1 MPNYE
6 WPLPQRRYYN
16 LKTSMSLSIFLIL
29 SLLWRLEGYLLAY
42 RDVAIAKQ
50 VSHTSVPMG
59 RQQELMIE
67 KVCEISDKIS
77 RLENLSLSKQV
88 DSLFSQLVITCT
100 NQCHIEMTKLS
111 EGVQEIRS
119 NLVKLCGTAGGI
131 LESHFSN
138 LIGSHENPLDLIRLF
153 PYYSNHLKLSQLEF
167 SMLTLNCPQVPKRIP
182 FVGSGPLP
190 LTSIILRLII

>member
-42 RDVAIAKQ
+42 WDVAIAKQ

-100 NQCHIEMTKLS
+100 KQCHIEMTKLS

-119 NLVKLCGTAGGI
+119 NLVKLCGTAEG
-131 LESHFSN
+131 
-138 LIGSHENPLDLIRLF
+138 DLG
-153 PYYSNHLKLSQLEF
+153 K
-167 SMLTLNCPQVPKRIP
+167 P
-182 FVGSGPLP
+182 FL
-190 LTSIILRLII
+190 